1 MTEEAIA
8 IIVEQSIVEPDLDK
22 LKMKDSSYW
31 KGQLKAAVNLVS
43 GAAAEELQQYY
54 DYKDDEFFRKFTAYL
69 LEMKETTADERHK
82 LADEIQQMADDY
94 AGNVIF
100 GMVDRLDSIRKQ
112 QIFARL
118 SIARIHDMITIEDFF
133 RLHSLLE
140 RIPYVDLKALQQYKE
155 PFYDDSGDT
164 ELLFASGAL
173 ELRTIDSKGGPNK
186 YILSRLGESLLKWGL
201 CVQLELEHGKGT
213 NVELDTIT
221 AEDIDE
227 IVGQKVEDARPKWE
241 GDILDKVTAADS
253 DIDEIFDRVDTLE
266 DNQLST
272 EYDAENERLILKKG
286 N

>member
-1 MTEEAIA
+1 MTEDSIA
-8 IIVEQSIVEPDLDK
+8 RIVGQSIVEPDLDK
-22 LKMKDSSYW
+22 IKVKDSSYW

-82 LADEIQQMADDY
+82 LADDIQHMADDY

-100 GMVDRLDSIRKQ
+100 SMVDRLDNIRKQ

-118 SIARIHDMITIEDFF
+118 SIARIHGMISIEDFF

-140 RIPYVDLKALQQYKE
+140 RIPYVDLKSLQQYKE

-173 ELRTIDSKGGPNK
+173 ELKTIDSKGGPNK
-186 YILSRLGESLLKWGL
+186 YILSRLGEELLRWDL

-221 AEDIDE
+221 AEEIDQV
-227 IVGQKVEDARPKWE
+227 VGQKVENARPKWE

-253 DIDEIFDRVDTLE
+253 DIDEIFNRVDTLE
-266 DNQLST
+266 DDQLST
-272 EYDAENERLILKKG
+272 EYDSEMEKLILKKG

>member
-1 MTEEAIA
+1 MTEDSIA
-8 IIVEQSIVEPDLDK
+8 RIVEQSIVEPDLDK
-22 LKMKDSSYW
+22 IKMKDSSYW

-100 GMVDRLDSIRKQ
+100 SMVDRLDNIRKQ

-118 SIARIHDMITIEDFF
+118 SIARIHGMISIEDFF

-140 RIPYVDLKALQQYKE
+140 RIPYVDLKSLQQYKE

-173 ELRTIDSKGGPNK
+173 ELKTIDSKGGPNK
-186 YILSRLGESLLKWGL
+186 YILSRLGEELLRGGL

-227 IVGQKVEDARPKWE
+227 IVGQKVEEARPKWD
-241 GDILDKVTAADS
+241 GDILDKEATDA
-253 DIDEIFDRVDTLE
+253 DIDEIF
-266 DNQLST
+266 
-272 EYDAENERLILKKG
+272 RL
-286 N
+286 NN